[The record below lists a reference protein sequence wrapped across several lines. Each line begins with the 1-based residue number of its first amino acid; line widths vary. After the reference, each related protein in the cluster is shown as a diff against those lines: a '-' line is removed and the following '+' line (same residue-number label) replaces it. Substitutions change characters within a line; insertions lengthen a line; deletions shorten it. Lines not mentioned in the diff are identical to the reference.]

1 MTLDLLAISP
11 HPDDVELHCGGLLL
25 KMSQKGH
32 ATGIVDLTAGEMSTR
47 GTAEDRV
54 RETADASAI
63 LGLAARENL
72 AIPDAR
78 VAVTDEQKLAVIRV
92 IRKYRPRILLLPSR
106 VTRHPDHGHTSE
118 LTREAAF
125 LAGLEKIDTEQEAY
139 RPQQL
144 IYYFTH
150 YTYRDQP
157 PSFVVDVSDQYQQ
170 KLEAIRAYRSQF
182 HNPSSMEP
190 ETFITRPE
198 FLDELE
204 VQNRYYGALI
214 GVRHGE
220 PYIIREYLA
229 IDDPVGYFRDIR
241 ER

>member
-11 HPDDVELHCGGLLL
+11 HPDDVELHCGGMML
-25 KMSQKGH
+25 KMSQKGY

-54 RETADASAI
+54 QETADASAI
-63 LGLAARENL
+63 LGLTARENL
-72 AIPDAR
+72 AIPDAC
-78 VAVTDEQKLAVIRV
+78 VAVTHEQKLAVIRV
-92 IRKYRPRILLLPSR
+92 IRRYRPRILLLPSR

-125 LAGLEKIDTEQEAY
+125 LAGLEKIDTGQAAY

-157 PSFVVDVSDQYQQ
+157 PSFVVDVSDQYQR

-182 HNPSSMEP
+182 YNPSSMEP
-190 ETFITRPE
+190 ETFISRPE
-198 FLDELE
+198 FLEELE

-214 GVRHGE
+214 GARYGE

-229 IDDPVGYFRDIR
+229 IDDPVDYFRDIR